1 MTFVPTANGSGVLC
15 NFVLYILNTMYLFD
29 VQRNTGQTT
38 AQLQSNDDSGN
49 DLRVEPAWIQGYTG
63 CGIVVGVVDDG

>member
-1 MTFVPTANGSGVLC
+1 MAVVYC
-15 NFVLYILNTMYLFD
+15 VIMYLFD

-49 DLRVEPAWIQGYTG
+49 DLRVEPVWIQGYTG
-63 CGIVVGVVDDG
+63 CGSVVGVVDDG